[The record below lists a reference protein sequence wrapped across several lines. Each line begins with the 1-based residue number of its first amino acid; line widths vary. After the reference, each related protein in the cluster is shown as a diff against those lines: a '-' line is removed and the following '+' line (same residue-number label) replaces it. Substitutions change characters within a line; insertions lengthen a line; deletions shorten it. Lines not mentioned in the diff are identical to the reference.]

1 MLTDY
6 DRYVRIDP
14 NKSDL
19 AQWRRQLLALM
30 AGERATLLE
39 GLVGLDEDTLTGVE
53 IFDGYTIRD
62 LLAHIAAWD
71 EFHQERMALVLAG
84 RADEISPIELHD
96 HNAALHQ
103 AHQAWSMSDS
113 VKALL
118 AARERFL
125 ETLAE
130 APDAALHQSVSIPWA
145 DTLPLRTW
153 AVWRAR
159 HDAVHAADI
168 VQWREGAEVERTVG
182 PKSILLAALTASRE
196 EMGALAAL
204 VPETE
209 RASRLVYGEW
219 TVRDV
224 MGHVAD
230 WEQFAL
236 ECLQAGEMLSM
247 GYDGEVQQWNEAHA
261 AARREQS
268 WAEAW
273 RDYNHVRQQL
283 LTLLQKQEEA
293 DLARLVPNP
302 WGQNTSAYRFAH
314 WFLEHERE
322 HATGLRAAL
331 LTVPPID
338 KE

>member
-6 DRYVRIDP
+6 DRYVRIEP
-14 NKSDL
+14 NETGL

-30 AGERATLLE
+30 AGERAILLE
-39 GLVGLDEDTLTGVE
+39 GLLGLDVTVLTGVE
-53 IFDGYTIRD
+53 IFEGYTVRD

-71 EFHQERMALVLAG
+71 DLHRERMALVLAG
-84 RADEISPIELHD
+84 QADEIAPIELHD

-103 AHQAWSMSDS
+103 AHQAWSLSES
-113 VKALL
+113 VRALQ
-118 AARERFL
+118 AAREQFL

-130 APDAALHQSVSIPWA
+130 APDAALHQPVSIPWA
-145 DTLPLRTW
+145 DSLPLRTW

-159 HDAVHAADI
+159 HDAVHGADI
-168 VQWREGAEVERTVG
+168 RRWREATGVERAVG
-182 PKSILLAALTASRE
+182 PKSILLASLAASIE
-196 EMGALAAL
+196 EMGALVAL
-204 VPETE
+204 VPEEE
-209 RASRLVYGEW
+209 RASRPVYGEW

-224 MGHVAD
+224 LGHVAD

-261 AARREQS
+261 ATRRDQS

-273 RDYNHVRQQL
+273 HDYKEVRQ
-283 LTLLQKQEEA
+283 TLLALLREQEEA
-293 DLARLVPNP
+293 GLAHLVPNP
-302 WGQNTSAYRFAH
+302 WGRNTSVYRFAH

-322 HATGLRAAL
+322 HAAGLRAVL
-331 LTVPPID
+331 LEVPAGR
-338 KE
+338 